1 MALALLLRSDRRV
14 HADLFE
20 ELQVDLPAVPPLSP
34 PSPFVRASTTAPSP
48 SSPACAPRLEG
59 DSALVFA
66 VPPMSTE
73 RAVVLFE
80 FYRRDSTWKVR
91 AVGQGYD
98 DGLTG
103 LARDFGVTVT

>member
-1 MALALLLRSDRRV
+1 MYASV
-14 HADLFE
+14 HD
-20 ELQVDLPAVPPLSP
+20 
-34 PSPFVRASTTAPSP
+34 STFAQITGLHV
-48 SSPACAPRLEG
+48 RLEG

-80 FYRRDSTWKVR
+80 FYRRDATWRIR

-98 DGLTG
+98 DGLAG
-103 LARDFGVTVT
+103 LARDFGVTVA